1 MKAWLDLNDRKYLLD
16 RMGSLKTNALQLVL
30 LEAKAGDNPAT
41 TCGSGL

>member
-1 MKAWLDLNDRKYLLD
+1 MKAWLDLNDRKNLLN
-16 RMGSLKTNALQLVL
+16 RMGSLKTKAFRLVL